1 MANPFTDFTTNFNLG
16 GIFDKILL
24 IGTLIFVIIIVG
36 AIMFFILK
44 WKGKQ
49 KLGNLK
55 EIHWWEEING
65 KLTPI
70 RVDQAEELTIP
81 GTNLKLLHVKKSNTW
96 LPRFTRGI
104 SPTVYYVA
112 ITAHKEIVNFTLKS
126 LDESMMEA
134 GLDYD
139 HTDMRWAAENLRE
152 FVKRNYKDKAVKWWQ
167 QYAGVITTAAFI
179 LVMTFSFVIIL
190 YFMRGVVSDI
200 GVVAKNMAE
209 AANQLNLCTPQGSGV
224 IQK

>member
-190 YFMRGVVSDI
+190 FFMRGIVSDI
-200 GVVAKNMAE
+200 GVVANNMAE

>member
-1 MANPFTDFTTNFNLG
+1 MANPFTDFVSGFNLG
-16 GIFDKILL
+16 GIFDKIIL
-24 IGTLIFVIIIVG
+24 IAVLIFVVIFVA
-36 AIMFFILK
+36 AIMFFLLK
-44 WKGKQ
+44 YKGKQ
-49 KLGNLK
+49 KQGNLK

-65 KLTPI
+65 KLTPTRI
-70 RVDQAEELTIP
+70 DMAEELTIP

-126 LDESMMEA
+126 LDEDMMQA

-167 QYAGVITTAAFI
+167 AYAGVITTAAYI
-179 LVMTFSFVIIL
+179 LVMTFSFVIII
-190 YFMRGVVSDI
+190 YFMRGIVSDI
-200 GVVAKNMAE
+200 GVVSNNIAE
-209 AANQLNLCTPQGSGV
+209 AAQTLNTCSQVGSGL
-224 IQK
+224 IQG